1 MNYIIDPMWFYW
13 INVMD
18 AINTI
23 SIVGIVVSVIFLV
36 IGSII
41 IIYFENYE
49 YGEDDHDKKLG
60 AKFLKIAIP
69 FLITFVLVVIFLP
82 TKSTLIEMQIAR
94 YATVENAEWTAETV
108 KSAVD
113 YIIEAMKQLK

>member
-18 AINTI
+18 SIWVI
-23 SIVGIVVSVIFLV
+23 SIVGIVVSVVFLI
-36 IGSII
+36 IGS
-41 IIYFENYE
+41 IIYFENYSYDE
-49 YGEDDHDKKLG
+49 NDQDKKLG
-60 AKFLKIAIP
+60 TKFLKIAIP
-69 FLITFVLVVIFLP
+69 FLIAFVLIVIFLP

-94 YATVENAEWTAETV
+94 YATVENAEWTVETV
-108 KSAVD
+108 KNAVD

>member
-23 SIVGIVVSVIFLV
+23 SIVGIVVSVIFLL
-36 IGSII
+36 IGSV
-41 IIYFENYE
+41 IYFENYE
-49 YGEDDHDKKLG
+49 YDDDDRDKKLG
-60 AKFLKIAIP
+60 AKFLKITIP
-69 FLITFVLVVIFLP
+69 FLIVFVLLMIFLP

-94 YATVENAEWTAETV
+94 YATVENAEWTVETV

>member
-18 AINTI
+18 AINII
-23 SIVGIVVSVIFLV
+23 SIVGICVSVVFLI
-36 IGSII
+36 IGS
-41 IIYFENYE
+41 IIYFENYG
-49 YGEDDHDKKLG
+49 YDEDDRDKKLG
-60 AKFLKIAIP
+60 ANFLKIAIP
-69 FLITFVLVVIFLP
+69 FLIVFVLVVIFLP

-94 YATVENAEWTAETV
+94 YATVENAEWTVETV

-113 YIIEAMKQLK
+113 YIIEAMKQMK

>member
-13 INVMD
+13 INVMEP
-18 AINTI
+18 INTI
-23 SIVGIVVSVIFLV
+23 AIIGICVSVVFLI
-36 IGSII
+36 IGSIF
-41 IIYFENYE
+41 YFENYG
-49 YGEDDHDKKLG
+49 YDEDDQDKKLG

-69 FLITFVLVVIFLP
+69 FLIVFILIVIFLP

-94 YATVENAEWTAETV
+94 YATVENAEWTVETV